1 MEAEGSNGADFRT
14 AESKSRAAASLLSPT
29 ANWKNETGST
39 CGLSYDPAA
48 MLRLDARPEPLDLDP
63 RRVAVIVIDAQNDFA
78 SPGGMFD
85 RAGID
90 ISGIAAAAHATGP
103 VLDAARAAGIP
114 VVYLNME
121 HAADLSDAGP
131 PEGPHRVKHQPLA
144 LGETVQ
150 APDGSTSRILIRDTW
165 GTENVLG
172 LAPQPG
178 DVVVSKHRYSGFF
191 ETQLDDVLRGLG
203 VTHLLVTGCTTSV
216 CVESTVR
223 DATFRDYTC
232 VVLEDCTSE
241 PLGTHEASLTVIE
254 TLFGW
259 VSNTE
264 AVLEVL
270 ALQTDSV

>member
-1 MEAEGSNGADFRT
+1 
-14 AESKSRAAASLLSPT
+14 
-29 ANWKNETGST
+29 
-39 CGLSYDPAA
+39 

-63 RRVAVIVIDAQNDFA
+63 RRVAVLVIDAQNDFA

-90 ISGIAAAAHATGP
+90 ISGIAAAAQATRP
-103 VLDAARAAGIP
+103 VLDAARASGIP

-121 HAADLSDAGP
+121 HAPDLSDAGP
-131 PEGPHRVKHQPLA
+131 PEGPHRIKHRPLA
-144 LGETVQ
+144 LGDTVD
-150 APDGSTSRILIRDTW
+150 APDGSPSRVLIRDTW
-165 GTENVLG
+165 NTENVPE
-172 LAPQPG
+172 LAPEPG

-191 ETQLDDVLRGLG
+191 ETELDDVLQGLG

-232 VVLEDCTSE
+232 IVLEDCTAE
-241 PLGTHEASLTVIE
+241 PLGTHEASLKVIE

-259 VSNTE
+259 VSNTG
-264 AVLEVL
+264 AVLAAL
-270 ALQTDSV
+270 AHQTRVEQSR